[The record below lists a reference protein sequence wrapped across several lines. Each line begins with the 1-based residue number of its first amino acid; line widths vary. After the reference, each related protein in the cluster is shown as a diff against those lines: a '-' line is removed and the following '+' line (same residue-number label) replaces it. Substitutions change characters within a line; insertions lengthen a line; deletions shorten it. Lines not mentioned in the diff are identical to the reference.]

1 LGEIT
6 KVTAEEKL
14 KALSALMKAIAEAG
28 QITDREIAWRTLER
42 AFEKAKTLMAEP
54 EAQAGF
60 VIGTALALGARRAGA
75 SLDAPL
81 GPDELKL
88 IRIASHL
95 TQMDLARLLG
105 VTQSI
110 VHKWEVGQKPIPQR
124 RARQIRQA
132 LEGRRAA

>member
-1 LGEIT
+1 
-6 KVTAEEKL
+6 
-14 KALSALMKAIAEAG
+14 MKAIAEAG
-28 QITDREIAWRTLER
+28 QIADREIAWRTLER

-54 EAQAGF
+54 EAQVGF
-60 VIGTALALGARRAGA
+60 VIGTALALGARREGEGA

-81 GPDELKL
+81 SPDELKL

-110 VHKWEVGQKPIPQR
+110 VHKWEVGQKPIPHR